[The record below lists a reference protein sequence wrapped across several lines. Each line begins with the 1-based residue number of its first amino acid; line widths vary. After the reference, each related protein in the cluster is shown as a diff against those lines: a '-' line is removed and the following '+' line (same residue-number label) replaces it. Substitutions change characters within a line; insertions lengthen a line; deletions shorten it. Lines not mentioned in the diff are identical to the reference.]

1 MNSIKKEFIE
11 FFYKR
16 MQTIQLIIILSLSS
30 LFNISLAKETTYS
43 QTKSTKK
50 FQEIIEKTNSE
61 IRKGSTDKALK
72 LLFDYRKQTSKT
84 KKDPIAA
91 LYVIELIGRIY
102 MREKQ
107 DPDAAITFFSEAL
120 TDSNLQ
126 DSEFDIIRAWLG
138 RAKEW
143 KNLSLFPKN
152 INDPKKLYELG
163 KKYYDQGI
171 KIQKFPMDVNA
182 SADFSLASNYL
193 IPFTIHFDRDPNI
206 GEALY
211 MMGDIRRR
219 SWHKND
225 YWIENFYLME
235 VIRRF
240 PNTELASKAYE
251 ALYEDV
257 HYGYTGSSG
266 DNTPESWIELLK
278 TFRELSTIKEPNS
291 PRINKLN

>member
-1 MNSIKKEFIE
+1 MQSIKNSLRFFI
-11 FFYKR
+11 KT
-16 MQTIQLIIILSLSS
+16 MHIIQIIIIFGLVFIS
-30 LFNISLAKETTYS
+30 NIGFAKETSSSKIKTN
-43 QTKSTKK
+43 KK
-50 FQEIIEKTNSE
+50 FQDMIEKANTE
-61 IRKGSTDKALK
+61 IRKGSTDLALK
-72 LLFDYRKQTSKT
+72 IFIDYRKQTSKS
-84 KKDPIAA
+84 KKDPLTS
-91 LYVIELIGRIY
+91 LYVIESIGRIY
-102 MREKQ
+102 LREKQ

-120 TDSNLQ
+120 NDTNLQ

-143 KNLSLFPKN
+143 KNLSMFPKN
-152 INDPKKLYELG
+152 ITDPKKLFELG
-163 KKYYDQGI
+163 KKYFDQGI
-171 KIQKFPMDVNA
+171 KLQKFPMDVNA

-193 IPFTIHFDRDPNI
+193 IPFTIHFDKDPNI

-211 MMGDIRRR
+211 MMGEIRRR
-219 SWHKND
+219 SWHNND

-240 PNTELASKAYE
+240 PYTELSSRAYD

-291 PRINKLN
+291 PTFKKLN

>member
-1 MNSIKKEFIE
+1 MQSIKNSLRFFI
-11 FFYKR
+11 KT
-16 MQTIQLIIILSLSS
+16 MHIIQIIIIFGLVFIS
-30 LFNISLAKETTYS
+30 NIGFAKETSSSKIKTN
-43 QTKSTKK
+43 KK
-50 FQEIIEKTNSE
+50 FQDMIEKANTE
-61 IRKGSTDKALK
+61 IRKGSTDLALK
-72 LLFDYRKQTSKT
+72 IFIDYRKQTSKS
-84 KKDPIAA
+84 KKDPLTS
-91 LYVIELIGRIY
+91 LYVIESIGRIY
-102 MREKQ
+102 LREKQ

-120 TDSNLQ
+120 NDTNLQ

-143 KNLSLFPKN
+143 KNLSMFPKN
-152 INDPKKLYELG
+152 ITDPKKLFELG
-163 KKYYDQGI
+163 KKYFDQGL
-171 KIQKFPMDVNA
+171 KLQKFPMDVNA

-193 IPFTIHFDRDPNI
+193 IPFTIHFDKDPNI

-211 MMGDIRRR
+211 MMGEIRRR
-219 SWHKND
+219 SWHNND

-240 PNTELASKAYE
+240 PYTELSSRAYD

-291 PRINKLN
+291 PTFKKLN